1 MTEDKL
7 SGLFDEIR
15 NESAQ
20 TSISEVDQWIDAAVA
35 TAATV
40 GLLATLKLI
49 LIKKPLIMWTTLLT
63 ITGTASLGVV
73 MIFTKPEIKEKPE
86 KKEAISYSVPGKGP
100 DSYRD
105 KEEKIDEPVDAESP
119 ILEEPTR
126 ESNSKNPNLP
136 ENLGTLIPLK
146 ISKFDRLKGIPA
158 YKRYQV
164 TEPFTKIELSGVVN
178 VELRQGG
185 ECSVRV
191 VPESAADQIKVEIKD
206 GTLYISNENEKKG
219 PKENQEDVV
228 IKVSIVKLESL
239 DIGGATRLTSKNEI
253 VVQDIH
259 VEASGASDLKLDLK
273 STGLTADFSG
283 ASNVNIT
290 GTSDRANIDISGAA
304 DADLNGFSIKD
315 ARIDNSGAANL
326 EITISESLKVDGSGA
341 SMTLYKV
348 ASGAENTR
356 VSVETSGRAE
366 VKEKVVKEK

>member
-7 SGLFDEIR
+7 NGLFDEIR

-20 TSISEVDQWIDAAVA
+20 TSISEVDQWIDAAVV

-73 MIFTKPEIKEKPE
+73 MIFAKPEIKEKPE
-86 KKEAISYSVPGKGP
+86 KKEVVSYSVPAKGP
-100 DSYRD
+100 D

-119 ILEEPTR
+119 ILEEPIT
-126 ESNSKNPNLP
+126 EPNSENPNFS
-136 ENLGTLIPLK
+136 EDLGALIPLK
-146 ISKFDRLKGIPA
+146 IPKFDRQQRIPA

-191 VPESAADQIKVEIKD
+191 VPESAADQIKVEVKD
-206 GTLYISNENEKKG
+206 GVLYISNEHEKKG
-219 PKENQEDVV
+219 PKEKLEDVV
-228 IKVSIVKLESL
+228 VKVSIVKLEGL
-239 DIGGATRLTSKNEI
+239 DIGGATSLTSMNEL

-259 VEASGASDLKLDLK
+259 LETSGVSDLKLNLK
-273 STGLTADFSG
+273 SEGVKADFSG

-290 GTSDRANIDISGAA
+290 GTSDRANIDISGSA
-304 DADLNGFSIKD
+304 DADLNSFSIK
-315 ARIDNSGAANL
+315 AAKIDNSGAANL
-326 EITISESLKVDGSGA
+326 EITISETLKVDGSGA
-341 SMTLYKV
+341 SMTHYKV
-348 ASGAENTR
+348 ASGAENVR
-356 VSVETSGRAE
+356 VSVETSGKAE
-366 VKEKVVKEK
+366 VKENEK